1 MMSDFDK
8 LKKMDIEDIYRRTYI
23 ARKYIKALLD
33 KDFSKFDRL
42 KALGFVKIIEREFE
56 FDLSDLKNEIDEY
69 FVKDSIK
76 LQESSEDKKDISNI
90 ADNKEEKN
98 NKAFFITV
106 VIIVSIIVAFYIYNS
121 LDNKEK
127 VQKNIPKTSFF
138 ERNESNNSKNENL
151 EENIKLKENNDTVQ
165 DVALKKTK
173 ETKKIVEETKSSETK
188 AVEETKSSEKKAVL
202 PSIVIIP
209 KQRVWIGMIYL
220 DDYSKENYVTSSP
233 IDINT
238 SRDQLIVTG
247 HGNIKIEIDGNVT
260 DYKET
265 KKLRFLYRA
274 GDLEK
279 IDKETF
285 KKFNRGKNW

>member
-1 MMSDFDK
+1 MSDFDK

>member
-1 MMSDFDK
+1 MSDFDK

-98 NKAFFITV
+98 YKAFFITV